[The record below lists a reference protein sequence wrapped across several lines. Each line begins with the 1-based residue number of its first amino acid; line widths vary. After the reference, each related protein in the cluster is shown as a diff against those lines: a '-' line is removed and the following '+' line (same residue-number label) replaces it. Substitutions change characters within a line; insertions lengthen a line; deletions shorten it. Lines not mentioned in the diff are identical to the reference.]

1 MNKTLKNL
9 IVKVKESTAEVN
21 QVKQDIDIALLLINE
36 QHKRRTRREI
46 DD

>member
-1 MNKTLKNL
+1 MNKTLNNL

>member
-9 IVKVKESTAEVN
+9 IAKVKESTAEVN